1 MDGLIPCACPIF
13 QEIGHDPTQI
23 CPSKGF
29 KSTAKAEE
37 RRGKGG
43 ILEVNPVYLSSPD
56 DLFN

>member
-1 MDGLIPCACPIF
+1 MDGLIPCGCPIF
-13 QEIGHDPTQI
+13 QELGHDSTQI
-23 CPSKGF
+23 CPFKGF

-37 RRGKGG
+37 RRGKEG